1 MAMSAPAQPR
11 IAPGDER
18 AWLARA
24 LLVLIAPRPVFAQ
37 LRDDSDAAA
46 HARQEAITAV
56 VFLAG
61 IASVLWTPIAGRLLD
76 QPDVDALLVAVWA
89 FIGGGAYGLIAYF
102 AAGAAL
108 FAGVR
113 AAGSLG
119 SFRRARHLLAFA
131 SAPIAISL
139 VLWPLRLAVYG
150 SDVFRAGGSDKGA
163 GNDLF
168 VAAELGFVLWTLVLL
183 AIAIRTV
190 HGWTWPRALEGLS
203 LTVAIVG
210 LVVAGV
216 RYL

>member
-1 MAMSAPAQPR
+1 MAAPAQSRTAPR
-11 IAPGDER
+11 DER
-18 AWLARA
+18 AWLRRA
-24 LLVLIAPRPVFAQ
+24 LLVLIAPRPVFAE

-46 HARQEAITAV
+46 QARQEAITAL

-76 QPDVDALLVAVWA
+76 QPDVDGLLVAVWA
-89 FIGGGAYGLIAYF
+89 FIGGGAYGLIVYF

-108 FAGVR
+108 LGGLR

-131 SAPIAISL
+131 SAPVGLSL
-139 VLWPLRLAVYG
+139 VVWPLRLAVYG
-150 SDVFRAGGSDKGA
+150 GDVFRAGGSDSGA

-168 VAAELGFVLWTLVLL
+168 VAVQLGFVLWALVLL
-183 AIAIRTV
+183 AIGVRTV

-203 LTVAIVG
+203 LTAAIVA
-210 LVVAGV
+210 LVVAAV